1 MSERNPDDF
10 ETRRSRPVEP
20 PRPGAGARPASE
32 RIPSL
37 KGAPDRTRR
46 AKPDTPSDQETTV
59 RRQRPDL
66 PSPPNIEP
74 PDESGPGLTV
84 PWWAFVIVILA
95 VAAITCGMWY
105 LVLANRGGLS
115 TDLGPSPTP
124 IFVVITSTPTL
135 GPAEGEATEEA
146 TTQAPTAEPTNTLP
160 PTVAADITL
169 GSQVAIKGTEGAG
182 LAVRQGP
189 GVEYTY
195 FFVAN
200 DGERFVVE
208 DGPREADGYIWW
220 YIADPSNPDREGW
233 AAQNWMEI
241 AQPEP

>member
-1 MSERNPDDF
+1 
-10 ETRRSRPVEP
+10 
-20 PRPGAGARPASE
+20 
-32 RIPSL
+32 L
-37 KGAPDRTRR
+37 KGAPDRLGRSR
-46 AKPDTPSDQETTV
+46 PVPSTDQEATV
-59 RRQRPDL
+59 RRQRPEL
-66 PSPPNIEP
+66 PSPPGIEP

-105 LVLANRGGLS
+105 LVLANRSGLS

-124 IFVVITSTPTL
+124 IFVVITSSPTL
-135 GPAEGEATEEA
+135 GPAEDGATQEA
-146 TTQAPTAEPTNTLP
+146 TTAPTAAQPTNTPP

-169 GSQVAIKGTEGAG
+169 GSQVAIKGTEGSG

-220 YIADPSNPDREGW
+220 YIADPANPDREGW
-233 AAQNWMEI
+233 AAQDWMEI
-241 AQPEP
+241 AQTGQ